1 MPMHLSLKQ
10 PPASPTVPIDASS
23 LCPDRLAGLGRME
36 VERVPIVIGRLDV
49 ALGEL
54 FHVSGDDGEAIE
66 VEGDLSSFARI
77 GASMSRGRLV
87 VRGAVGPRAAAGMR
101 GGTFLV
107 DGPAGDHAG
116 EGMTGGLLRI
126 RGDAGDHLAAPVPG
140 APRGMNR
147 GAILIDGSAG
157 LMAAARMRRGLIAV
171 AGDLGEAAAC
181 GMQAGSLFVFGSIGR
196 GAGALLR
203 RGTILALGGTAPL
216 PTFLPAG
223 PLRFPFLEVFFDALE
238 SAGFPVPAPARRALY
253 RRHVGDVSGGGA
265 GEIFVPAGTS

>member
-1 MPMHLSLKQ
+1 MPILLKLKQ
-10 PPASPTVPIDASS
+10 TPAPPAAPIDASC
-23 LCPDRLAGLGRME
+23 LCPDRLAGRERPEAERLPIFVGRSLVPLG
-36 VERVPIVIGRLDV
+36 D
-49 ALGEL
+49 L
-54 FHVSGDDGEAIE
+54 FQGSGDGGGAVE
-66 VEGDLSSFARI
+66 VEGDLSSFARV

-157 LMAAARMRRGLIAV
+157 RMAAARMRRGLIAV

-181 GMQAGSLFVFGSIGR
+181 GMQAGSLFVFGSLGR

-238 SAGFPVPAPARRALY
+238 SAGFPVPAPARCALY

-265 GEIFVPAGTS
+265 GEIFVPAGTA

>member
-1 MPMHLSLKQ
+1 MPIRLSLKQ
-10 PPASPTVPIDASS
+10 PTASPAAPIDACS

-36 VERVPIVIGRLDV
+36 VERVPMVIGRLDV

-54 FHVSGDDGEAIE
+54 FHVSGDDGAAVE
-66 VEGDLSSFARI
+66 VEGDLSSFARV

-126 RGDAGDHLAAPVPG
+126 RGDAGDHVAAPVPG

-157 LMAAARMRRGLIAV
+157 RMAAARMRRGLIAV

-181 GMQAGSLFVFGSIGR
+181 GMQAGSLFGFGSRRR
-196 GAGALLR
+196 GGGALLR
-203 RGTILALGGTAPL
+203 RGTIPALAATAPPPTL
-216 PTFLPAG
+216 PPPRPPRVPFLP
-223 PLRFPFLEVFFDALE
+223 
-238 SAGFPVPAPARRALY
+238 
-253 RRHVGDVSGGGA
+253 
-265 GEIFVPAGTS
+265 IF